1 MRAVTTIGLDI
12 AKSIRLALDRTRE
25 AARPPDDYHPHCLN
39 TLNMG
44 SFGFGSGQA
53 GVVSLFA
60 RHVQKFIGAF
70 AFGINSEKL

>member
-25 AARPPDDYHPHCLN
+25 AARPPDD
-39 TLNMG
+39 NMG
-44 SFGFGSGQA
+44 SFWFGSGQA

-70 AFGINSEKL
+70 AFGIDSEKL